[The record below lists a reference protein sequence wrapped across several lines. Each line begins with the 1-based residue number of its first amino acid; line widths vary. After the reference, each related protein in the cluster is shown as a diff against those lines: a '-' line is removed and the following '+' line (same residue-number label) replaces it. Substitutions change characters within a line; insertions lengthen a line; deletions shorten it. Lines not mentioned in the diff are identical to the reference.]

1 MKTLDRIQLINR
13 IREKGVE
20 IENIDELKMLGK
32 KDRDLVPI
40 LLEFLDL
47 VEDENDKEFLVRC
60 LGVKGFY
67 EATGQL
73 LREFYNTEKITYKW
87 AIGNS
92 LAIIS
97 DESQLNEMI
106 KIAIEKKHGIA
117 RQMIVDGLGSFRS
130 DEVKEVLVNLLT
142 DDDVVGHAINALSKV
157 GDKSTKKYIE
167 PFVTNKVAWIRKAA
181 IKTLKKLDKENQKLV
196 K

>member
-1 MKTLDRIQLINR
+1 MKTLDRNQLISR

-20 IENIDELKMLGK
+20 IENIDELKRIGR
-32 KDRDLVPI
+32 KDSDLVPI

-73 LREFYNTEKITYKW
+73 LREFYNTEKTTYKW

-97 DESQLNEMI
+97 DESQLNEML
-106 KIAIEKKHGIA
+106 KIALEKKHGIA
-117 RQMIVDGLGSFRS
+117 RQMIVEGLGSFRT
-130 DEVKEVLVNLLT
+130 DEVKHTLINLLK
-142 DDDVVGHAINALSKV
+142 DDEVVGHAINALSKI
-157 GDKSTKKYIE
+157 GDGSTKCHIE
-167 PFVTNKVAWIRKAA
+167 PFVTYKVAWVRKAA
-181 IKTLKKLDKENQKLV
+181 IRALKKLDKKMQL
-196 K
+196 